1 STSGI
6 FSASSSGG
14 DRFGHRITGGPQL
27 GNALSLESNNL
38 TATHGAMD
46 LLAERTGGKAYYN
59 RNDLDKAVRDGVSD
73 GSSYYMLGYYPENKD
88 WNGKF
93 RKVQVKVDRPGL
105 KLRYRLGY
113 YAADPGAYGKEN
125 SKQRARELGDAL
137 NLDHP
142 VSTALFFQAAVL
154 PPSEQSKNNIVVLY
168 AIDVHA
174 LVLEHGEDGAEHA
187 EVECVVQAYNE
198 KGKPVSVSGNTV

>member
-1 STSGI
+1 
-6 FSASSSGG
+6 
-14 DRFGHRITGGPQL
+14 
-27 GNALSLESNNL
+27 
-38 TATHGAMD
+38 M
-46 LLAERTGGKAYYN
+46 
-59 RNDLDKAVRDGVSD
+59 
-73 GSSYYMLGYYPENKD
+73 
-88 WNGKF
+88 
-93 RKVQVKVDRPGL
+93 
-105 KLRYRLGY
+105 RYRLGY

-125 SKQRARELGDAL
+125 GKQRARELGDAL

-198 KGKPVSVSGNTV
+198 KGKPVSVSGNTVKAAMNPETYKKVLQGGFPCRSEIALPEGSYLLRLGVRDSRTGLIGTANAKVDVPKLAEIKKDP